1 MFTSVET
8 GRVFLILVQKNIIRC
23 YLLDV
28 HLLKTGA
35 RSFQVSVKDVCYPA
49 TEKGKNDKCMM

>member
-1 MFTSVET
+1 VGTEIVPSWTLGSRESA
-8 GRVFLILVQKNIIRC
+8 

-35 RSFQVSVKDVCYPA
+35 RGFQVSVKDVCYPA
-49 TEKGKNDKCMM
+49 AKKKEQQMHDIKNV